1 MQTCVINSLLCSH
14 LFSSTLEDDDLGHF
28 EIDSK
33 TGDIRTTELFSQ
45 DAKPYYTLKVTAK
58 DSGVIS
64 QEDTAVIHVQVR
76 AVLHYSC
83 CIDRNSWGH
92 TFKNSDILF
101 NSSMNVQL

>member
-1 MQTCVINSLLCSH
+1 MLQTCVINSSLCSH
-14 LFSSTLEDDDLGHF
+14 LFLSAFEDDDLEHF

-33 TGDIRTTELFSQ
+33 TGDITTTELFNQ
-45 DAKPYYTLKVTAK
+45 DAKAYYTLKVTAR

-76 AVLHYSC
+76 AVLQL
-83 CIDRNSWGH
+83 GH

-101 NSSMNVQL
+101 NCSMNDQL